1 MNVLGASV
9 KKKKSLVDVGLKFLG
24 VLTIA
29 AGFGLASEGA
39 SAAHPGHGAAPKPVS
54 EVTTTVVAKD
64 VETTSS
70 IQANPAGDP
79 SCSVS
84 RKRLF
89 VEGEGW
95 IVRRVTTC
103 Y

>member
-1 MNVLGASV
+1 MKASGASV
-9 KKKKSLVDVGLKFLG
+9 QPRVSPLQSGIKLLAILSVFAGLGLVG
-24 VLTIA
+24 A
-29 AGFGLASEGA
+29 AQAAPAS
-39 SAAHPGHGAAPKPVS
+39 HGAAAKPSKAAVTAVS
-54 EVTTTVVAKD
+54 AKD

-70 IQANPAGDP
+70 VQANTGSDAYCDI
-79 SCSVS
+79 S
-84 RKRLF
+84 RKRMF

>member
-1 MNVLGASV
+1 MKTSGASV
-9 KKKKSLVDVGLKFLG
+9 KSRTSPLRGGLKLLFILSVFTG
-24 VLTIA
+24 AGLSGA
-29 AGFGLASEGA
+29 AAAAPAGH
-39 SAAHPGHGAAPKPVS
+39 SAAAKPAKEAVTSVS
-54 EVTTTVVAKD
+54 AKD

-70 IQANPAGDP
+70 VQATTGSDAYCDI
-79 SCSVS
+79 S

>member
-1 MNVLGASV
+1 MKASGASV
-9 KKKKSLVDVGLKFLG
+9 QSGISPQGALKVFAVLSVFAGAGLG
-24 VLTIA
+24 
-29 AGFGLASEGA
+29 
-39 SAAHPGHGAAPKPVS
+39 GAAEAAPASHGVAAKPAKETVTAVS
-54 EVTTTVVAKD
+54 AKD

-70 IQANPAGDP
+70 VRAPTGSDAYCDIA
-79 SCSVS
+79 
-84 RKRLF
+84 RKRMF

>member
-1 MNVLGASV
+1 MKASGASV
-9 KKKKSLVDVGLKFLG
+9 QPRVSPRQGGLKFLA
-24 VLTIA
+24 VLSIFAGAGLIGA
-29 AGFGLASEGA
+29 AEAAPAS
-39 SAAHPGHGAAPKPVS
+39 HGAVAKPS
-54 EVTTTVVAKD
+54 KEAVTSALAKD

-70 IQANPAGDP
+70 VE
-79 SCSVS
+79 SS
-84 RKRLF
+84 RGSDAYCDTSRRRMF